1 MKRAVLASANPG
13 KLRELTA
20 LLEPY
25 GFELVSQATLGIA
38 SVPESGATFLE
49 NALLKARHAAQ
60 RAQLPALADD
70 SGIEVDALGG
80 RPGVWSARFAG
91 DGASDAAN
99 LARLLAELD
108 GVPEPRRTARYR
120 CVVVWVRSADDPAPL
135 IGEGTWEGRIAL
147 TARGSGGFGYD
158 PAFVP
163 AGERRTAAEL
173 SPQEKNRVSHR
184 AQALRAL
191 VAALGAGGVYSPP
204 MKRGRLY
211 VISAPSGAGKT
222 SLVKA
227 LLKSEP
233 RLRLSISHTTRTRRP
248 TEVEGREYHFVSKPQ
263 FEELVARG
271 EFLEHARVFDNN
283 YGTSRGFV
291 ESQLGQGHDVLLE
304 IDWQGAQQVR
314 RAMPECVSIFV
325 LPPARQALAERLAR
339 RATDTAEVIRR
350 RLGDAATDM
359 SHYDEFDYVIV
370 NDDFDRAVA
379 DLKRIIDGSGEDLKS
394 TRTELRPLL
403 AELLAGA

>member
-1 MKRAVLASANPG
+1 
-13 KLRELTA
+13 
-20 LLEPY
+20 
-25 GFELVSQATLGIA
+25 
-38 SVPESGATFLE
+38 
-49 NALLKARHAAQ
+49 
-60 RAQLPALADD
+60 
-70 SGIEVDALGG
+70 
-80 RPGVWSARFAG
+80 
-91 DGASDAAN
+91 
-99 LARLLAELD
+99 
-108 GVPEPRRTARYR
+108 
-120 CVVVWVRSADDPAPL
+120 
-135 IGEGTWEGRIAL
+135 
-147 TARGSGGFGYD
+147 
-158 PAFVP
+158 
-163 AGERRTAAEL
+163 
-173 SPQEKNRVSHR
+173 
-184 AQALRAL
+184 
-191 VAALGAGGVYSPP
+191 

-227 LLKSEP
+227 LLRSEP

-263 FEELVARG
+263 FEELIARG

-291 ESQLGQGHDVLLE
+291 DSQLAQGHDVLLE

-350 RLGDAATDM
+350 RLADAATDM
-359 SHYDEFDYVIV
+359 SHYDEFDYVVV

-379 DLKRIIDGSGEDLKS
+379 DLKRIVDGQGEDLKS
-394 TRTELRPLL
+394 VRTELKPLL